1 MIFDR
6 VLNEKSAPIRE
17 WGVKLHALLEET
29 MTDQPTDQR
38 RTHGQT
44 GSKESFNNIVTLLM
58 FQYVTAANQIKK
70 GEGSRPL
77 YSTISDAQC
86 SQRIDAWSLISF
98 HGPLTK

>member
-17 WGVKLHALLEET
+17 WKVKLAALLEVT
-29 MTDQPTDQR
+29 MTDQPTDR

-86 SQRIDAWSLISF
+86 SQRIDA
-98 HGPLTK
+98 